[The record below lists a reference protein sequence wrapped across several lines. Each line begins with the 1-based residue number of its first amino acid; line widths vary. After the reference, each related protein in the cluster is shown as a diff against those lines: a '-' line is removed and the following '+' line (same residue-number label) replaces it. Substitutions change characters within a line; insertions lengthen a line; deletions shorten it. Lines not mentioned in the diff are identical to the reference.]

1 MRGRRN
7 VPVEKDI
14 HTEEDIGEEDEAL
27 VTIIDE
33 RNEEEE
39 EDVMYMSV
47 DQLIYLNNVD
57 AFMMK
62 HEAPSPGQRD
72 GTSLQAEKEEDKEE
86 IRFILHNL
94 L

>member
-27 VTIIDE
+27 VTFIDE

-47 DQLIYLNNVD
+47 DQLIYVNNVD
-57 AFMMK
+57 AFMME
-62 HEAPSPGQRD
+62 HEALSPGQRD
-72 GTSLQAEKEEDKEE
+72 ETSLHPRRQKRRK
-86 IRFILHNL
+86 IRRR
-94 L
+94 

>member
-1 MRGRRN
+1 LRGRRN

-27 VTIIDE
+27 VTFIDE

-47 DQLIYLNNVD
+47 DQLIYVNNVD
-57 AFMMK
+57 AFMME
-62 HEAPSPGQRD
+62 HEALSPGQRD
-72 GTSLQAEKEEDKEE
+72 GTSLHPRRQKRRK
-86 IRFILHNL
+86 IRKR
-94 L
+94 